1 MARSQTTYNK
11 KEREK
16 KRRKRKQDKVERRQQ
31 RKLEKEQSGKLDF
44 QDQLSYIDEN
54 GNLRFETIEKGSNNI
69 VMIIVPSDVPYGQ
82 ATIYGKGCTA
92 TYSDLQMHSYAFY
105 GGAKSC
111 PTTIDQIQ
119 TVASNGSGTT
129 ADNFLFGEN
138 GLSIAKILP
147 QIHILMYLQN

>member
-54 GNLRFETIEKGSNNI
+54 GNLSSSPPDPTKQRTKIKAEDIVLGVPPKEKEEL
-69 VMIIVPSDVPYGQ
+69 PKR
-82 ATIYGKGCTA
+82 GKGTVDFFDDNKYFGFIID
-92 TYSDLQMHSYAFY
+92 TGTQERIFVHMNDLEAAVSEGDSVEY
-105 GGAKSC
+105 
-111 PTTIDQIQ
+111 DVEQ
-119 TVASNGSGTT
+119 T
-129 ADNFLFGEN
+129 FK
-138 GLSIAKILP
+138 GLKAINVKVSSES
-147 QIHILMYLQN
+147 